1 MLVHEPSS
9 QPRFG
14 GGSLFRWGL
23 GGQIEGSRGV
33 DTRERGKIG
42 DRGKI
47 TID

>member
-14 GGSLFRWGL
+14 GGSLFRYGL
-23 GGQIEGSRGV
+23 GGQIEGSQGV
-33 DTRERGKIG
+33 ERGKIG
-42 DRGKI
+42 DREKI